1 MNVGQLKKMLEQYPD
16 NMEVLNERC
25 SDYTRIKEQEWTI
38 VKGVPQDGAYWVMRS
53 HPTMSEEN
61 KKKEREY
68 LLLDG
73 N

>member
-1 MNVGQLKKMLEQYPD
+1 MNVGQVKKMLEQYPD

-25 SDYTRIKEQEWTI
+25 SDYEIIEEHEWTV
-38 VKGVPQDGAYWVMRS
+38 VKGVPQDGVLWVMRS
-53 HPTMSEEN
+53 HSTMSEEN